1 MCTSDLFSEDGM
13 IGLLEQAV
21 MLLKEVHVYIVWHK
35 TGSRKLFWIWE
46 FVTSL
51 HFMLQQFLFAVQSN
65 EFLGSSSRAYRGG
78 FLRFQ
83 ETPFDSRAISII
95 TSLSKYTIINTI

>member
-21 MLLKEVHVYIVWHK
+21 MLLKEVHAYTVWHK
-35 TGSRKLFWIWE
+35 TDSRKRFWIWQ

-51 HFMLQQFLFAVQSN
+51 SKF
-65 EFLGSSSRAYRGG
+65 Y
-78 FLRFQ
+78 
-83 ETPFDSRAISII
+83 TPTVFICCA
-95 TSLSKYTIINTI
+95 K

>member
-21 MLLKEVHVYIVWHK
+21 MLLKEVHVYIVWYK
-35 TGSRKLFWIWE
+35 TGSRKLFWIWQ

-51 HFMLQQFLFAVQSN
+51 SKFYMPTVFILADLLCKVMYFWVAVQKFSTIKV
-65 EFLGSSSRAYRGG
+65 LY
-78 FLRFQ
+78 
-83 ETPFDSRAISII
+83 
-95 TSLSKYTIINTI
+95 YTISGH

>member
-35 TGSRKLFWIWE
+35 TGSRKLF
-46 FVTSL
+46 FGFGSL
-51 HFMLQQFLFAVQSN
+51 
-65 EFLGSSSRAYRGG
+65 
-78 FLRFQ
+78 
-83 ETPFDSRAISII
+83 
-95 TSLSKYTIINTI
+95 